1 VIGPRGPIPCY
12 GPMAN
17 FPKSARL
24 RRTPEFR
31 STFDLGEKLV
41 CGPLVLYAARRNKT
55 SHMTPDS
62 SQQEGSLR
70 LGLVVSRKV
79 GNSVVRNRVKRAI
92 REAFRQTRAKLEA
105 TAPWN
110 SIDLIVLA
118 RPSASTCSGAQ
129 LKERLESCLKRI
141 EKSLIA
147 KNTPKAGAPRHA

>member
-1 VIGPRGPIPCY
+1 
-12 GPMAN
+12 MAN

-62 SQQEGSLR
+62 SQQDGSLR

-147 KNTPKAGAPRHA
+147 KNTPEAGAPRHA